1 MHHIY
6 STLANNNEYI
16 QYNNNGMGGVNT
28 VQRSVLIK
36 GGHGIHKKGI
46 GTAMGVHTT
55 VSDDDM
61 AWLQEDFS
69 FKQHIKNGY
78 IQVKKGE
85 VNTEVAAADMV
96 TRNQKSDACPIVPQ
110 DFKDDGK
117 KETVKPAE
125 GKKTKTA

>member
-1 MHHIY
+1 MYHVY
-6 STLANNNEYI
+6 STLANNNEYVR
-16 QYNNNGMGGVNT
+16 YTNNGPGGVNIAE
-28 VQRSVLIK
+28 RSILIK

-46 GTAMGVHTT
+46 GTPMGVHTT

-69 FKQHIKNGY
+69 FNQHIKNGY

-96 TRNQKSDACPIVPQ
+96 TRNQKTDACPIVPQ
-110 DFKDDGK
+110 DFKEDGDR
-117 KETVKPAE
+117 ETVKPATSKS
-125 GKKTKTA
+125 KKVA

>member
-6 STLANNNEYI
+6 ATLANNNEYVR
-16 QYNNNGMGGVNT
+16 YTNNGPGGVNIAE
-28 VQRSVLIK
+28 RSILIK

-46 GTAMGVHTT
+46 GTAMGVHTA
-55 VSDDDM
+55 VPDEDM

-96 TRNQKSDACPIVPQ
+96 TRNQKTDACPIVPQ
-110 DFKDDGK
+110 DFVLDGK
-117 KETVKPAE
+117 KETVKPVE
-125 GKKTKTA
+125 GKKPRAA

>member
-16 QYNNNGMGGVNT
+16 RYTNNGPGGVNIAE
-28 VQRSVLIK
+28 RSVVIK

-55 VSDDDM
+55 VSD
-61 AWLQEDFS
+61 EDFEWLKDDYS
-69 FKQHIKNGY
+69 FKQHMKNGY

-96 TRNQKSDACPIVPQ
+96 TRDQRTDACPIVPQ

-125 GKKTKTA
+125 GKKPKAA